1 MAFAAGINMS
11 FSQSSAPTH
20 LRRLSVSSSE
30 DGLDLE
36 ASLAS
41 LGQIPENESLQ
52 ASTADLRGSSTSPG
66 KARRALANIF
76 DLVKPGGSINSSFGP
91 ETTIWTSKSNYAYDT
106 RILFKR
112 RIATLY
118 NKLTSLRAYA
128 ELNYSGFRKILK
140 K

>member
-1 MAFAAGINMS
+1 MQVT
-11 FSQSSAPTH
+11 FSQSSAPVH
-20 LRRLSVSSSE
+20 SRRLSVSSSE

-52 ASTADLRGSSTSPG
+52 ASTADFRGSSASPG
-66 KARRALANIF
+66 KTRRALANIF
-76 DLVKPGGSINSSFGP
+76 DLVKHGGSTSSSIIAP
-91 ETTIWTSKSNYAYDT
+91 ETIWTSKSNYAYDT
-106 RILFKR
+106 RVLFKR
-112 RIATLY
+112 RITTLY